1 MARIT
6 WPAVAGFAAL
16 ATAACATSL
25 PTQHSVDQRH
35 SGASTTSAGSTA
47 SPSPSAASLPPYAI
61 ETLRHRPRATG
72 RITIGDAIGPGPG
85 YAKYHLSWTSDG
97 DTMTGVLDIPSGS
110 GRFPV
115 VLVNHGYAPV
125 SQYYEGLDTAPYAD
139 PMASAG
145 FLTISPSYPGYLG
158 SGPGAT
164 NVPPIVGQAIS
175 DLDLIS
181 ELPTLPQAD
190 PTRVAVAGHSNGGGV
205 AEILMAAH
213 AGLRAAVLYAPVS
226 SDMADNATKWWVHS
240 AGGTG
245 GLPDPAADPG
255 AYHLLSPRP
264 WFDSRTPPA
273 LIMQGTA
280 DPEIPAEWTAATVQ
294 ALQSDGAQVQFVSF
308 PGATHI
314 FGGADLSR
322 ANSLAI
328 DWLKSWMG

>member
-6 WPAVAGFAAL
+6 WPAVAGFAVL
-16 ATAACATSL
+16 ATAACATS
-25 PTQHSVDQRH
+25 PTAQLRPPH
-35 SGASTTSAGSTA
+35 
-47 SPSPSAASLPPYAI
+47 SAAPSHAVARTARPAAAALPPYAI
-61 ETLRHRPRATG
+61 ASLRERPRATG
-72 RITIGDAIGPGPG
+72 HIAVGDAIGSGPG
-85 YAKYHLSWTSDG
+85 YAKYRVSWVSDG
-97 DTMTGVLDIPSGS
+97 GTMTGVLDIPSGA

-164 NVPPIVGQAIS
+164 GVPSIVAEAIS

-190 PTRVAVAGHSNGGGV
+190 PARVAVAGHSNGGGV
-205 AEILMAAH
+205 AEILMAADP
-213 AGLRAAVLYAPVS
+213 GLRAAVLYAPVS
-226 SDMADNATKWWVHS
+226 TDMTDNANKWWVHTP
-240 AGGTG
+240 GGTG
-245 GLPDPAADPG
+245 GVPDPTADPAA
-255 AYHLLSPRP
+255 YQLMSPRP
-264 WFDSRTPPA
+264 WYSPETPPA

-280 DPEIPAEWTAATVQ
+280 DPEIPADWTAATVQ
-294 ALQSDGAQVQFVSF
+294 ALQSDGAQVQFQSF

-328 DWLKSWMG
+328 DWLRSWMR